1 MQTDQLIDVKSSKYF
16 HFFFAAGNHQNLSE
30 MAHLSAGK
38 INFSAFRELARKDLV
53 ALLEKYPGTK
63 VIKILN

>member
-1 MQTDQLIDVKSSKYF
+1 
-16 HFFFAAGNHQNLSE
+16 

-63 VIKILN
+63 VIEILINNSYS